1 MIGETPVTVNVI
13 ESIFAKDIEGLE
25 PRLTIHGYNV
35 KTLAETINVQPKI
48 VRSFLRGK
56 LSPGQTQEI
65 QVEMLAAGIPL

>member
-1 MIGETPVTVNVI
+1 MHLLLVFCP
-13 ESIFAKDIEGLE
+13 
-25 PRLTIHGYNV
+25 NV